1 MSNSLWEIDNKLQSI
16 IEQIEDAGGEFT
28 EEQEQE
34 LQLTQEEFNEKID
47 SYCAV
52 IDKYKSYV
60 DACKAEKKRVN
71 EVQKVRENIVEK
83 LKNLILDSVI
93 KYGITGKN
101 GNKVFETATRK
112 LFTKSLD
119 KLNIDEQRLAILSYN
134 YINYINELYENGVLD
149 SNDSDVLNAITDA
162 INAIV
167 KSENGDTFED
177 FNTNDIKAIKYN
189 ISIDIEASEL
199 LNHPELFSLIRNDA
213 ISSVKLTKSVDKDQV
228 RFLNGIEQENENP
241 KLITIAKFIKENSL
255 TIK

>member
-1 MSNSLWEIDNKLQSI
+1 MGNSLWEIDSKLQSI

-71 EVQKVRENIVEK
+71 EVQKVRENVVEK
-83 LKNLILDSVI
+83 LKNIILDSVI

-101 GNKVFETATRK
+101 GNKVFETSTRK

-119 KLNIDEQRLAILSYN
+119 NLNIDEQRLAILSYN
-134 YINYINELYENGVLD
+134 YINYVNELYENGVLD
-149 SNDSDVLNAITDA
+149 GNDSNVLNAIVDA

-167 KSENGDTFED
+167 KSENGDTFEE

-189 ISIDIEASEL
+189 ISIDIDASKL
-199 LNHPELFSLIRNDA
+199 LNHPELVNLIHNDA
-213 ISSVKLTKSVDKDQV
+213 TASITLTKSVDKSQV
-228 RFLNGIEQENENP
+228 KFLNGIEQENENP
-241 KLITIAKFIKENSL
+241 KLITIAKFVKENSL